1 MRRETLTLVNKLG
14 LHARAAA
21 SFVKTAA
28 AFPCDIT
35 ISLND
40 RKVSAKSIMGV
51 MSLGAAKGS
60 VLELAAD
67 GPEEAQAV
75 DALSKLVAGR
85 FGEET

>member
-1 MRRETLTLVNKLG
+1 MRRETVTLVNKLG

-28 AFPCDIT
+28 AFPCDI
-35 ISLND
+35 SVAHNG
-40 RKVSAKSIMGV
+40 RKVSGKSIMGV

-67 GPEEAQAV
+67 GPEEAEAMG
-75 DALSKLVAGR
+75 ALSNLIAGR
-85 FGEET
+85 FGEEA